1 MLTAFTPRVNT
12 LHIRIVRVA
21 LGFLAVASVSV
32 AQAVNG
38 VNGPAA
44 VPDGGSNMLL
54 LSAGAVGSLLV
65 IRRFLKK

>member
-1 MLTAFTPRVNT
+1 MLTAFACNVNT
-12 LHIRIVRVA
+12 LYTRIIRAA
-21 LGFLAVASVSV
+21 LGFMAVASISV

-38 VNGPAA
+38 VNGPAP
-44 VPDGGSNMLL
+44 VPDGGTNMLL